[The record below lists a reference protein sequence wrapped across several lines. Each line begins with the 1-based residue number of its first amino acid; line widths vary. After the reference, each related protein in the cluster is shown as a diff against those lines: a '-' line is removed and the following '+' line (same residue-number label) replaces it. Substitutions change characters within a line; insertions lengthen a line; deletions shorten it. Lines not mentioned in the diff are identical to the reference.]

1 MINTYEKERH
11 IHLIGIG
18 GIGVSGL
25 AEMMLSR
32 GYRVSGSDM
41 KASPITHRL
50 EQKGARI
57 FVGHAA
63 NQVTDA
69 DLVVYTAAVRDD
81 NPELLQAKLAG
92 IPAVNRAEML
102 GMLMREYAKSLAIAG
117 THGKTTTTSMISV
130 ILEKSGLDPT
140 MLIGGDIREIQGNAK
155 AGKTPFLVAEAC
167 EYKDSFLSFH
177 PYGAIILNIEE
188 DHLDY
193 FRNLEHIIE
202 SFSKF
207 TSQIT
212 TGGFMVYNN
221 DDAGCRRLQ
230 QATTAPALSFG
241 LGADADCTAQDITF
255 SSAGCA
261 TFTLMYR
268 GQAMGPVTL
277 NVPGMHNVYNAL
289 AAIATSLYCG
299 ATFQAVQE
307 SLSTFEGARRR
318 FDHRGF
324 FNGALVVDDYA
335 HHPTEI
341 RATLA
346 AAARTNHNKI
356 WCIFQPHTYTRTAEL
371 MQEFSQCFGGAHQVI
386 ITRIYAA
393 RETDTLR
400 VHGRDLV
407 EKIVEAGENAIYL
420 DTFPE
425 IIDYLREVVSEND
438 LILTVGAG
446 NIDDVAQ
453 LLTECSEK

>member
-1 MINTYEKERH
+1 MINTDSKQRH

-32 GYRVSGSDM
+32 GYAVSGSDVSRS
-41 KASPITHRL
+41 AITQRL

-57 FVGHAA
+57 FTGHAA
-63 NQVTDA
+63 DQVADA

-81 NPELLQAKLAG
+81 NPELVQARMDG

-102 GMLMREYAKSLAIAG
+102 GMLMKEYDKSLAIAG

-130 ILEKSGLDPT
+130 ILEKGGLDPT

-155 AGKTPFLVAEAC
+155 AGKTPYLVAEAC
-167 EYKDSFLSFH
+167 EYKDSFLCFH

-193 FRNLEHIIE
+193 FRDLEHIID
-202 SFSKF
+202 SFSRF
-207 TSQIT
+207 TAQIT
-212 TGGFMVYNN
+212 KGGFMVYNN
-221 DDAGCRRLQ
+221 DDANCRRLLKGI
-230 QATTAPALSFG
+230 PAETVSFG
-241 LGADADCTAQDITF
+241 LEAGSDCTARDIVF
-255 SSAGCA
+255 NSAGCP
-261 TFTLMYR
+261 TFTLVYR
-268 GQAMGPVTL
+268 GTALGSVSL
-277 NVPGMHNVYNAL
+277 IVPGLHNVYNAL
-289 AAIATSLYCG
+289 AAIAAALHCNVAFS
-299 ATFQAVQE
+299 AIQE

-318 FDHRGF
+318 FEHRGLF
-324 FNGALVVDDYA
+324 KGATVVDDYA

-341 RATLA
+341 RATLSA
-346 AAARTNHNKI
+346 AAQTDHGKV

-371 MQEFSQCFGGAHQVI
+371 MQEFSTCFSGADQVI

-393 RETDTLR
+393 RETDTLG
-400 VHGRDLV
+400 VHGTDLV
-407 EKIVEAGENAIYL
+407 QKINETGDNAIYL
-420 DTFPE
+420 DSFPE
-425 IIDYLREVVSEND
+425 IIDYLSEHVAEGD

-446 NIDDVAQ
+446 NICDVAQ
-453 LLTECSEK
+453 MLTSG

>member
-32 GYRVSGSDM
+32 GYAVSGSDM

-50 EQKGARI
+50 EQKGARV
-57 FVGHAA
+57 FLGHAA
-63 NQVTDA
+63 EQVSNA
-69 DLVVYTAAVRDD
+69 DLVVYTAAVRED
-81 NPELLQAKLAG
+81 NPELLQARKEG

-102 GMLMREYAKSLAIAG
+102 GMLMREYDKSLAIAG

-155 AGKTPFLVAEAC
+155 AGKGPYLVAEAC
-167 EYKDSFLSFH
+167 EYKDSFLSFY

-193 FRNLEHIIE
+193 FRNLEHIVE
-202 SFSKF
+202 SFSRF
-207 TSQIT
+207 TAQIT
-212 TGGFMVYNN
+212 PGGFMIYNN
-221 DDAGCRRLQ
+221 DDVNCRQLLK
-230 QATTAPALSFG
+230 ATDAPSLSFG
-241 LGADADCTAQDITF
+241 LSVDSDCTALDIVF
-255 SSAGCA
+255 NASGCA

-268 GQAMGPVTL
+268 GQVMGPVAL

-289 AAIATSLYCG
+289 AAIATALYCG
-299 ATFQAVQE
+299 ATFPAIQE

-318 FDHRGF
+318 FEHRGLF
-324 FNGALVVDDYA
+324 KGALVVDDYA

-346 AAARTNHNKI
+346 AAARTQHKKI
-356 WCIFQPHTYTRTAEL
+356 WCIFQPHTYTRTSEL
-371 MQEFSQCFGGAHQVI
+371 MKEFATCFAGADQVI

-393 RETDTLR
+393 RETDTLG
-400 VHGRDLV
+400 VHGKDLV
-407 EKIVEAGENAIYL
+407 EKIIEAGENAIYL

-425 IIDYLREVVSEND
+425 IVDYLKNVVSEDD

-446 NIDDVAQ
+446 SIDDVAQ
-453 LLTECSEK
+453 MLTGECL